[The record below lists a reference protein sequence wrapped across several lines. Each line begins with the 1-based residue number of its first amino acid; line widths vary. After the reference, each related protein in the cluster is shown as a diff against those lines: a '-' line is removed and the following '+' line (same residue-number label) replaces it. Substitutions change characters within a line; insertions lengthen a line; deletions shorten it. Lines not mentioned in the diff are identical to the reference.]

1 MLCEPVILILICF
14 QQKLQTMLLGPLQ
27 ELSSIPHP
35 DIRQKQLD
43 CVHQLLSST
52 GESLVH
58 GWPMVLGVIGAVAED
73 QG

>member
-1 MLCEPVILILICF
+1 
-14 QQKLQTMLLGPLQ
+14 MLLGPLQ
-27 ELSSIPHP
+27 ELSSIPDP